1 MHGGDGYVNGP
12 EAQAGPGQ
20 AVSDRARPSGSG
32 RTGGAGR
39 KPRRMPSR
47 ALALALAAAGLLA
60 GCLEYSP
67 HALPTDPS
75 EQDLNAKAVARLLA
89 GPPPGRL
96 CFAVVGDTQRSF
108 DASED
113 AVESLLRRDDV
124 QFVFQA
130 GDFTNVGLLLEF
142 QIMNRIFSRLR
153 VPYLVVVGNHD
164 HFSNGDAI
172 YRTMFGPK
180 NFTFTHGRVR
190 FVVFDS
196 NSVSHDFDGTVPDL
210 DWVAAALA
218 PSPDHDVAITLAHIS
233 PGGGPL
239 FDDRLTAPLEALL
252 VSAGVPLSLHGH
264 AHRYIDEVR
273 QGVRYVTADSSIHR
287 SYVVV
292 TQQADGRF
300 EIEQVGY

>member
-1 MHGGDGYVNGP
+1 M
-12 EAQAGPGQ
+12 A
-20 AVSDRARPSGSG
+20 
-32 RTGGAGR
+32 
-39 KPRRMPSR
+39 SR
-47 ALALALAAAGLLA
+47 ALTLTLALAATALIT

-75 EQDLNAKAVARLLA
+75 EQDLNAKALARLQA
-89 GPPPGRL
+89 EPPPGRL

-113 AVESLLRRDDV
+113 AVESILLRDDV
-124 QFVFQA
+124 QFVFQV

-142 QIMNRIFSRLR
+142 RLMNDIFSRLH
-153 VPYLVVVGNHD
+153 VPYVVVVGNHD

-172 YRTMFGPK
+172 YQAMFGPK
-180 NFTFTHGRVR
+180 NFTFTRGRVR

-196 NSVSHDFDGTVPDL
+196 NSVSHDFDGTVPDI
-210 DWVAAALA
+210 DWVAGALA
-218 PSPDHDVAITLAHIS
+218 PSPDHDVAITVAHMA

-239 FDDRLTAPLEALL
+239 FDDRLTAPLRALL
-252 VSAGVPLSLHGH
+252 ASAGVPLSLHGH
-264 AHRYIDEVR
+264 AHRFIDEVH

-292 TQQADGRF
+292 TQQPDGRF
-300 EIEQVGY
+300 DIEQVGY